1 MTAAHL
7 DTPAEQRYGAIA
19 IVLHW
24 TIAVLILTQIGL
36 GWYMNHVL
44 PDHSPA
50 QDRIETLHI
59 SIGLTTLLLIAV
71 RIVVRLVRPPPPLPS
86 EHPAWLRLLAG
97 ASHLLF
103 YLLMLALPLSGW
115 ALVSVRGEPFH
126 FWGLGWPSL
135 PGLGFLTGPEHRPQ
149 RHSLQDLHT
158 DYLVW
163 IALANL
169 ALHVA
174 GALKHQFDGHP
185 VLWRM
190 LPGRRSPAP

>member
-1 MTAAHL
+1 MASADIRTSSDRSH
-7 DTPAEQRYGAIA
+7 GGVA

-24 TIAVLILTQIGL
+24 TIAILILVQIGL
-36 GWYMNHVL
+36 GWYMNHLV

-50 QDRIETLHI
+50 QDRIQTLHI
-59 SIGLTTLLLIAV
+59 SIGLTTLLLILV
-71 RIVVRLVRPPPPLPS
+71 RIGVRLFNPPPPLPAGLAS
-86 EHPAWLRLLAG
+86 WERLLAG

-103 YLLMLALPLSGW
+103 YLLMLALPLTGW
-115 ALVSVRGEPFH
+115 ALVSARHEPFA
-126 FWGLGWPSL
+126 FWGFYWPDL
-135 PGLGFLTGPEHRPQ
+135 PGLGFMGGPGNRAL
-149 RHSLQDLHT
+149 RHQLQDIHT

-169 ALHVA
+169 FLHVA

-190 LPGRRSPAP
+190 APFLKPKA